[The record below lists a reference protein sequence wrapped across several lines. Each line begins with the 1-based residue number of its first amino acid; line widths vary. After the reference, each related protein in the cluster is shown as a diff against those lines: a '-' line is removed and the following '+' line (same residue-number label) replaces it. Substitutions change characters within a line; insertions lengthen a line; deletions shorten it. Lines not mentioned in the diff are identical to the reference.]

1 MSVTEIV
8 VIAFGLFAG
17 YWLVSKLIADKP
29 SKGGEPPKDAPPHDG
44 NGQG

>member
-17 YWLVSKLIADKP
+17 YWLVSKLIAGKP
-29 SKGGEPPKDAPPHDG
+29 PTSGEPRKDPPPGDG
-44 NGQG
+44 SAQR